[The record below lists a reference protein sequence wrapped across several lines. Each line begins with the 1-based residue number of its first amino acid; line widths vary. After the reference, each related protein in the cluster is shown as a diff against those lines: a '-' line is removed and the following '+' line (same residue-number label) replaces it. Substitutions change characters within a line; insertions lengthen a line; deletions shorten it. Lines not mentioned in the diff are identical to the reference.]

1 MMIQKVSNSCSNIST
16 HLKHLT
22 YLLVAWLYKQSFSV
36 TSSTYQNSN
45 KLASTSIEMGAQ
57 RFLLAGLKTVRNCI
71 QRSCSN
77 LSAMCIYM
85 VEREAAQELRE
96 MFVARLCNM
105 DIDMFEDRLFQ
116 ALLDENRQLRIDLM
130 KQLRLIRDSMLGA

>member
-1 MMIQKVSNSCSNIST
+1 
-16 HLKHLT
+16 
-22 YLLVAWLYKQSFSV
+22 
-36 TSSTYQNSN
+36 
-45 KLASTSIEMGAQ
+45 
-57 RFLLAGLKTVRNCI
+57 
-71 QRSCSN
+71 
-77 LSAMCIYM
+77 M